1 MSGLLLLI
9 FTLLYRSS
17 GIGYSLYL
25 KCLEI
30 WKSNGKPQGSDERD
44 RLLVAYVASNL
55 GSHIQMFGEHLGC
68 FNIGIK
74 QMSKDPKLRKLEI
87 PDTFSGV
94 RTLPEERQR
103 EILDQI
109 SAANKN
115 PGGMPPIERAWHYL
129 SYTLPATAIMT
140 DEKLLTYIFDST
152 SAHHKRIVNC
162 LALFFEF
169 TASKIEACVKSL
181 PDDEAFLKPV
191 ICTLYNHIRAP
202 KQGAILL
209 NKEESIDKDLALL
222 VVDQLTCLESDTAGR
237 KFSQATLRSLR
248 GTPTSI
254 SRSSTSMSCA
264 SIQSMSQSR
273 AQTPLK
279 SRSGSEVFTDSNDQ
293 TGDESHNAFIGSSI
307 RKKPRRAVR
316 DNQSRASRARKQA
329 VPISYGTRSH
339 STRAVSKHAQ
349 VS

>member
-1 MSGLLLLI
+1 M
-9 FTLLYRSS
+9 
-17 GIGYSLYL
+17 
-25 KCLEI
+25 
-30 WKSNGKPQGSDERD
+30 
-44 RLLVAYVASNL
+44 
-55 GSHIQMFGEHLGC
+55 
-68 FNIGIK
+68 
-74 QMSKDPKLRKLEI
+74 
-87 PDTFSGV
+87 
-94 RTLPEERQR
+94 
-103 EILDQI
+103 
-109 SAANKN
+109 
-115 PGGMPPIERAWHYL
+115 
-129 SYTLPATAIMT
+129 
-140 DEKLLTYIFDST
+140 
-152 SAHHKRIVNC
+152 
-162 LALFFEF
+162 
-169 TASKIEACVKSL
+169 KSL
-181 PDDEAFLKPV
+181 PDDEVSLKPA
-191 ICTLYNHIRAP
+191 ICTLYNHLRAP
-202 KQGAILL
+202 KQGTIFL
-209 NKEESIDKDLALL
+209 NKEESINDGIAHL
-222 VVDQLTCLESDTAGR
+222 VLNQLERLSLRTAGE
-237 KFSQATLRSLR
+237 KTSLAALRSLR

>member
-1 MSGLLLLI
+1 MI
-9 FTLLYRSS
+9 FTLLHRSS
-17 GIGYSLYL
+17 DIGTCLYS
-25 KCLEI
+25 KCQEI
-30 WKSNGKPQGSDERD
+30 WNSASILSGSNERD
-44 RLLVAYVASNL
+44 HLLVAYVASKL
-55 GSHIQMFGEHLGC
+55 GSHARLLTEHMEC

-74 QMSKDPKLRKLEI
+74 ALSKELKRQGVEI
-87 PDTFSGV
+87 PDTFGGV
-94 RTLPEERQR
+94 RKLPVERQAQ
-103 EILDQI
+103 ILKQI
-109 SAANKN
+109 TTTSKN
-115 PGGMPPIERAWHYL
+115 PGTMTPMEQAWHYL
-129 SYTLPATAIMT
+129 LYTLPATAIMT
-140 DEKLLTYIFDST
+140 DENLVTYIFDST
-152 SAHHKRIVNC
+152 SAHHKRIIDC
-162 LALFFEF
+162 LPLFFEF
-169 TASKIEACVKSL
+169 TASEIEACVKSL
-181 PDDEAFLKPV
+181 LDDEASLKPV